1 MKGSYGTLMHKMG
14 GGSLPNSTNDV
25 HNIVRA
31 MLVRQGWTLTQVVKE
46 MNRRHPERKATTVQN
61 ISNKLTRGTIKFSEV
76 LEIMEIIELDV
87 FRRGP

>member
-1 MKGSYGTLMHKMG
+1 MHKMG

-31 MLVRQGWTLTQVVKE
+31 MIAHQGWTLTQVVKE
-46 MNRRHPERKATTVQN
+46 MNRRHPERKATTIQN

-76 LEIMEIIELDV
+76 LEITEIIKFDL
-87 FRRGP
+87 FGRGP